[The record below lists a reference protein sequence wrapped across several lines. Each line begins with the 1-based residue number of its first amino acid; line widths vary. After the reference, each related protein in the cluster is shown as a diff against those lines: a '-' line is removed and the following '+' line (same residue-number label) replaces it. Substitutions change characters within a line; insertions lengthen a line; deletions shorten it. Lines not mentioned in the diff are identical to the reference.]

1 MEIIEKNFDE
11 ENDGFEGY
19 MLAYTINPS
28 KENNLSN
35 FLRDEGIP
43 EAFINQIERIND
55 DILVIKNIYVDEEY
69 RGNGYGNEILEELLS
84 HSLSGKAILIADKD
98 ETQQEGFNLITF
110 YNSYGFTSALKQND
124 SLMVSENLKIELTPK
139 TTKKP
144 KF

>member
-11 ENDGFEGY
+11 ENDGFDGY

-35 FLRDEGIP
+35 FLRDEGIS

-124 SLMVSENLKIELTPK
+124 LLMVSENLKIELTPK
-139 TTKKP
+139 TKK
-144 KF
+144 KYKI

>member
-11 ENDGFEGY
+11 ENDGFDGY

>member
-55 DILVIKNIYVDEEY
+55 EILVIKNIYVDEEY

-84 HSLSGKAILIADKD
+84 HSLSGKVILIADMD
-98 ETQQEGFNLITF
+98 ETQQEGFNLIAF
-110 YNSYGFTSALKQND
+110 YNSYGFISPLKQNNA
-124 SLMVSENLKIELTPK
+124 LMVSEELKIELTPK
-139 TTKKP
+139 TIKKP